1 MDFTKIVEL
10 LDNEKRKELFSQAL
24 LLLGPTERSPVTTVA
39 SKHSAAPAVV
49 NELESPGDLEDEHV
63 VGENNKFSADQ
74 LLEPVVRAGK
84 ETPAQKY
91 FKVGVPHDFTVQ
103 VFLWRII

>member
-10 LDNEKRKELFSQAL
+10 LVNENRKELFSQAL
-24 LLLGPTERSPVTTVA
+24 LLLGPTERSPVATVA
-39 SKHSAAPAVV
+39 SEHSAAPAVV
-49 NELESPGDLEDEHV
+49 NEWPEEDKHA
-63 VGENNKFSADQ
+63 VGETNKFSADQ
-74 LLEPVVRAGK
+74 LLEPVVTAGK
-84 ETPAQKY
+84 ETLAQKY

>member
-1 MDFTKIVEL
+1 MKR
-10 LDNEKRKELFSQAL
+10 EKNSFPKLSF
-24 LLLGPTERSPVTTVA
+24 LLGPTERSPFPTVA
-39 SKHSAAPAVV
+39 LKPSSVAPAVV
-49 NELESPGDLEDEHV
+49 NESPSPGEDKQ
-63 VGENNKFSADQ
+63 ENNKFSADQ

-103 VFLWRII
+103 VFL

>member
-24 LLLGPTERSPVTTVA
+24 LLLGPTERPSPVPTVA
-39 SKHSAAPAVV
+39 SKPSFVAPAVV
-49 NELESPGDLEDEHV
+49 NESPSPGEDEQ
-63 VGENNKFSADQ
+63 ENNKFTADQ